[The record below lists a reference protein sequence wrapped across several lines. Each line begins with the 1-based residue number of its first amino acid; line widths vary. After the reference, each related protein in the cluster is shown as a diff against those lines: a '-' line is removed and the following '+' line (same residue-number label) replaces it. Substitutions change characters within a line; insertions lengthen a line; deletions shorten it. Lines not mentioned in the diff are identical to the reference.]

1 MAYFRFC
8 GLLCA
13 LLCGYTAQ
21 AQPVQLQ
28 IPFSQSPVPAAP
40 DYAQAP
46 YWAALPTRKDAA
58 DIAPKKYKD
67 LQATAKADVFFIHPT
82 TYTGQP
88 TDSFQ
93 WNANLANA
101 ELNKK
106 VDERPIKFQASVFNG
121 SCRVYAP
128 RYRQAHYY
136 CFITPSKTDRQAALD
151 IAYADVRAAF
161 AYYLKNYN
169 QGRPI
174 VIAGHSQ
181 GTIHAQRLLREF
193 FENQPLQKQL
203 VCAYLIGMPV
213 PTDSLPTL
221 SPCADSA
228 STGCYISWRTFERG
242 HNTSWQAGDPAR
254 LVCHNPLS
262 WQRDTFYTSKLQH
275 QGAVLRSFKRPLPQI
290 CDAQVHEGILWV
302 TKPRF
307 PGSRLI
313 KNPNYHVGD
322 YNLFYLDIRK
332 NVGVRVEAFVKN
344 NP

>member
-8 GLLCA
+8 AFLGA
-13 LLCGYTAQ
+13 LLGGYCAQ
-21 AQPVQLQ
+21 AQPVQLP

-40 DYAQAP
+40 DYAQAQ

-67 LQATAKADVFFIHPT
+67 LQATAKADVFFVHPT

-101 ELNKK
+101 ALNKK

-136 CFITPSKTDRQAALD
+136 CFLTPNAADRQAAHD

-221 SPCADSA
+221 SPCADSS
-228 STGCYISWRTFERG
+228 STGCFISWRTFERG
-242 HNTSWQAGDPAR
+242 HIPSWQPANPTH
-254 LVCHNPLS
+254 LVCQNPLS
-262 WQRDTFYTSKLQH
+262 WQLDTFYTHKLQH

-290 CDAQVHEGILWV
+290 CDAQVHQG
-302 TKPRF
+302 
-307 PGSRLI
+307 
-313 KNPNYHVGD
+313 
-322 YNLFYLDIRK
+322 LFYLDIRK
-332 NVGVRVEAFVKN
+332 NVGLRVEAFVKG